1 MLGFFFKKNF
11 YEGWDNVMFF
21 IVPNLILDAALLLL
35 GIPAFFVTKMPDN
48 LALAGIIIW
57 AVLAFFACVAIALAS
72 LSWAELSHDI
82 VNYGVPELK
91 DFFKFIKS
99 SVKDAFKFGALCF
112 VVLVITV
119 VGAAYYFTPYFK
131 GTTTGA
137 ETAVVE
143 SSAIQTVTDAATN
156 LEAAAQTGTQ
166 SSFIGLLAGFV
177 FCWIALSIFMALF
190 WYPALRSFMH
200 NPFGKSIKKCFILLF
215 DNLAFSVVLGLYN
228 VFLFLISIVML
239 GVAPGMA
246 GIGLARENALY
257 LLMKKY
263 DYLEELD
270 KAKEPVNSPKRRR
283 IPWRDLLAVD
293 IENTGTKGFKGF
305 FMPWKE
311 LEDQG
316 AKTVAKK
323 QDDIEEDEKWREE

>member
-21 IVPNLILDAALLLL
+21 IIPNLILDAVLLVL
-35 GIPAFFVTKMPDN
+35 GVAAFFVTKLPESHSLLGVIIWGV
-48 LALAGIIIW
+48 LAL
-57 AVLAFFACVAIALAS
+57 LACVAISISS
-72 LSWAELSHDI
+72 LSWATVAHDI
-82 VNYGVPELK
+82 VNYGVPEIK
-91 DFFKFIKS
+91 DFFRSLKS
-99 SVKDAFKFGALCF
+99 SLKDGILYGLLIFVLLLVTVAGAILYLGPVFKS
-112 VVLVITV
+112 
-119 VGAAYYFTPYFK
+119 P
-131 GTTTGA
+131 
-137 ETAVVE
+137 
-143 SSAIQTVTDAATN
+143 SSAEAGAVGVAA
-156 LEAAAQTGTQ
+156 EAGATGQAQVPFT
-166 SSFIGLLAGFV
+166 GLLAGFI

-190 WYPALRSFMH
+190 WYPSLRTFFK

-215 DNLAFSVVLGLYN
+215 DNLPFCVALGLYN

-246 GIGLARENALY
+246 GIGLSRENALY

-270 KAKEPVNSPKRRR
+270 KAKEPATSPKRRR
-283 IPWRDLLAVD
+283 IPWRELLETD

-316 AKTVAKK
+316 AKNAPKK
-323 QDDIEEDEKWREE
+323 NSDLPEEDEKWREE

>member
-1 MLGFFFKKNF
+1 MIGFFFKKNF

-35 GIPAFFVTKMPDN
+35 GISAFFVTKMPDSM
-48 LALAGIIIW
+48 ALAGILIW
-57 AVLAFFACVAIALAS
+57 AFLALLACLVLAICSLA
-72 LSWAELSHDI
+72 WAELAHEI
-82 VNYGVPELK
+82 VNYGVPDLK
-91 DFFKFIKS
+91 DFFKNIKS
-99 SVKDAFKFGALCF
+99 SLKDGIAYGSVCF
-112 VVLVITV
+112 LVLVITII
-119 VGAAYYFTPYFK
+119 GAIYYFTPYFK
-131 GTTTGA
+131 GSGVNI
-137 ETAVVE
+137 EE
-143 SSAIQTVTDAATN
+143 G
-156 LEAAAQTGTQ
+156 AAAGTQ
-166 SSFIGLLAGFV
+166 GSFIGLLAGFI
-177 FCWIALSIFMALF
+177 FCWIALTIFMGLF

-215 DNLAFSVVLGLYN
+215 DNLAFCVVLGLYN
-228 VFLFLISIVML
+228 IFLLLVSIVML

-263 DYLEELD
+263 DYIEELD
-270 KAKEPVNSPKRRR
+270 KAKEPANSPKRRR
-283 IPWRDLLAVD
+283 IPWREILAVD

-323 QDDIEEDEKWREE
+323 KDDIEEDEKWREE